1 MIRFNIACLLA
12 GSIAAIVSAF
22 QKASSFKVCL
32 LRITPHKLYLT
43 VESDALE
50 DDSRIWIEVIQ
61 VRHVCV
67 CVCVCFAFAPS
78 SNSTQHNSTQLNAG
92 FFVCFLIR
100 ARGNSCCAVAAGQL
114 V

>member
-22 QKASSFKVCL
+22 QKASSFKGCL

-67 CVCVCFAFAPS
+67 CVCVSLLPPLPTQLS
-78 SNSTQHNSTQLNAG
+78 TTRLNSTLV
-92 FFVCFLIR
+92 FLFVF
-100 ARGNSCCAVAAGQL
+100 
-114 V
+114 